1 MVHSDSRSV
10 GPSQAP
16 AAQSHYRQ
24 ASIYSLNR
32 AGYYRVASCH
42 PAVRTGDEP
51 VSPAPAPVHARP
63 PARSYAGGPEWQ
75 AITLHLRRPRARQ
88 EFGIGVAV
96 TSFVNHDSR
105 CGALMLHRW
114 RVGAC
119 PPVCH
124 LNRRVTGSLPV
135 WGDRGFWFFSFGFF
149 FLRLGVTAK
158 RYWKISACRSLQE
171 CLPATNQPSFLKN
184 EILKKQ
190 KKVLCLLSRTRL

>member
-32 AGYYRVASCH
+32 EGYYHVASCH
-42 PAVRTGDEP
+42 PPVRTGDEP
-51 VSPAPAPVHARP
+51 VP
-63 PARSYAGGPEWQ
+63 PPHPRLPPTRLYAGGPEWQ
-75 AITLHLRRPRARQ
+75 AITLHLRWPRGRQ

-124 LNRRVTGSLPV
+124 LNRRVTGSLPM
-135 WGDRGFWFFSFGFF
+135 WGDRGGV
-149 FLRLGVTAK
+149 LRLGVTTEMY
-158 RYWKISACRSLQE
+158 RKISACHSLRVW
-171 CLPATNQPSFLKN
+171 LLATNQPSFLKN
-184 EILKKQ
+184 KI
-190 KKVLCLLSRTRL
+190 